1 MQAGNIGK
9 QDMNKLC
16 CKCRQEYVHVGKK
29 YRGLEVWIKYLT
41 LTAESELEFE
51 NVFFTGH

>member
-16 CKCRQEYVHVGKK
+16 CKCR
-29 YRGLEVWIKYLT
+29 
-41 LTAESELEFE
+41 
-51 NVFFTGH
+51 